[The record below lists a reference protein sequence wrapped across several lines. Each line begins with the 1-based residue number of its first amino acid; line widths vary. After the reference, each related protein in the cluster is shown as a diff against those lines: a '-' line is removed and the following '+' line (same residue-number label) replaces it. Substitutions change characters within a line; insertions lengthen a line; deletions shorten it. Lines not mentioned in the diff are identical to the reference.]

1 MANEL
6 RSDRGSESRKDNRIP
21 IKGGMVQYKESGGGL
36 FAIFKGSSDQ
46 YPILNISMRGM
57 RFLTSDTLLKDDKLT
72 FSVGIPML
80 GGEPLK
86 VDGRVAWV
94 RPSPRYD
101 SNIVGV
107 QFIAM
112 TKESIGRLKNLVA
125 FLGSKIKVKQTV
137 KVLFSEQQRQ
147 QPTLWQ
153 IARDYNI
160 TANILEGSLTDTST
174 WFVIQVEGE
183 KEEVRKMLDY
193 LKEGGA
199 RVIGVPGYSGKK

>member
-1 MANEL
+1 MASNYN
-6 RSDRGSESRKDNRIP
+6 RKDNRIA
-21 IKGGMVQYKESGGGL
+21 IKGGVVQYKESGGGL

-46 YPILNISMRGM
+46 YPVLNVSMRGM

-86 VDGRVAWV
+86 VEGRVAWV

-107 QFIAM
+107 QFTSM
-112 TKESIGRLKNLVA
+112 TKEAVSRLKSLVT
-125 FLGSKIKVKQTV
+125 FLGSKMKVKQIV
-137 KVLFSEQQRQ
+137 RILFSEQQRH

-153 IARDYNI
+153 IARDFNI
-160 TANILEGSLTDTST
+160 TANILEGSLTDTT
-174 WFVIQVEGE
+174 TCFVIEVEGE
-183 KEEVRKMLDY
+183 KEEVLKMLDY
-193 LKEGGA
+193 LKGGGA
-199 RVIGVPGYSGKK
+199 RVVALPGYSKKK

>member
-1 MANEL
+1 MANEH
-6 RSDRGSESRKDNRIP
+6 RKDTRIA

-57 RFLTSDTLLKDDKLT
+57 RFLTADTLLKDDKLT

-86 VDGRVAWV
+86 VDGRVAWI

-101 SNIVGV
+101 SNIIGV
-107 QFIAM
+107 QFTAM
-112 TKESIGRLKNLVA
+112 TKESIGRLKNLVS
-125 FLGSKIKVKQTV
+125 FLGSKVKVKQTV

-160 TANILEGSLTDTST
+160 TVNILEGSLTDTST
-174 WFVIQVEGE
+174 WFVLEVEGE
-183 KEEVRKMLDY
+183 KEEVRKMLEY

-199 RVIGVPGYSGKK
+199 RVVGAAGYSGKTR

>member
-1 MANEL
+1 M
-6 RSDRGSESRKDNRIP
+6 SDSDKRKDTRIA
-21 IKGGMVQYKESGGGL
+21 IKGAMVQYKESGGGL

-57 RFLTSDTLLKDDKLT
+57 RFLTADTLVRDDKLT
-72 FSVGIPML
+72 FTVGIPML
-80 GGEPLK
+80 GAEPLRA
-86 VDGRVAWV
+86 DGRVAWV

-101 SNIVGV
+101 GNNIVGV
-107 QFIAM
+107 QFTAM

-125 FLGSKIKVKQTV
+125 FLGNKIKVKQTV

-153 IARDYNI
+153 IARDYNV
-160 TANILEGSLTDTST
+160 TVNILEGSLTDTST
-174 WFVIQVEGE
+174 WFVLEIEGE
-183 KEEVRKMLDY
+183 KGEVKKMLEY

-199 RVIGVPGYSGKK
+199 RVVGVSGNYKK